1 MTRSTTFILLSCFI
15 LTFCLACKSE
25 EKETEAATSPAEA
38 IVPASPQETS
48 APGSPSSPQS
58 APFRQEI
65 NLPYPALGNPYITA
79 LYAETEQVDI
89 IFYDLPIS
97 VNQDDAAS
105 AKVTALYV
113 SPANPK
119 ITADC
124 KPVARLSWIADG
136 KILREAD
143 VYMDDG
149 CEYLMFMENNE
160 GVAVN
165 AMSQSGVE
173 FFKNIIRQVEQKTK

>member
-1 MTRSTTFILLSCFI
+1 MIRSITFILLSCVI

-25 EKETEAATSPAEA
+25 EKGTETDAPASQQEATAPAPQSSP
-38 IVPASPQETS
+38 SPQEIT
-48 APGSPSSPQS
+48 
-58 APFRQEI
+58 
-65 NLPYPALGNPYITA
+65 LPYPALGNPYITA

-105 AKVTALYV
+105 AKSTALYV
-113 SPANPK
+113 SPTNPK

-173 FFKNIIRQVEQKTK
+173 FFKNIIRQVEKKTK

>member
-1 MTRSTTFILLSCFI
+1 MIRSTTFILFSCFS
-15 LTFCLACKSE
+15 LTFCLACKSG
-25 EKETEAATSPAEA
+25 EKETEASTPSAEGIA
-38 IVPASPQETS
+38 PASAQEGT
-48 APGSPSSPQS
+48 AP
-58 APFRQEI
+58 APQEI

-105 AKVTALYV
+105 AKGTALYV